1 MLVALAL
8 TVAPSVLIVPT
19 WDEKSP
25 TTPGQPGP
33 EALTLVAPL
42 ERRFSQAYH
51 PAMRARAR
59 WVVFAILAG
68 GLLLAALIPSGRF
81 VLSMRQES
89 KCIRTAPGRIV
100 RVQVLPGLDI
110 EPLTVDGAW
119 VIVGLAAGIAT
130 GLVITRRTSEAIEA
144 RPVGAGWGMVRD
156 NTRQVDR
163 PRCGPRR
170 RRGDWPRGALIEVVA
185 PVPGRT

>member
-51 PAMRARAR
+51 PAMSARAR

-89 KCIRTAPGRIV
+89 KCIRTAPGHASCEYKSF
-100 RVQVLPGLDI
+100 LG
-110 EPLTVDGAW
+110 W
-119 VIVGLAAGIAT
+119 
-130 GLVITRRTSEAIEA
+130 TS
-144 RPVGAGWGMVRD
+144 
-156 NTRQVDR
+156 N
-163 PRCGPRR
+163 
-170 RRGDWPRGALIEVVA
+170 L
-185 PVPGRT
+185 